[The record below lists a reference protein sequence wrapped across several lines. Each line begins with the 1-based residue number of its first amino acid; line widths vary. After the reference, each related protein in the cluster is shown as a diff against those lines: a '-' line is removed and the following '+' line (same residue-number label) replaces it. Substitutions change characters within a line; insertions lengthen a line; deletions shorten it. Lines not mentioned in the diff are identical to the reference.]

1 MRNPYLADEAIINK
15 VVRECGDVKTY
26 NISFC
31 DKEKQK
37 DLIFEAGQFF
47 MIGVPGFGEAPISIS
62 SSSRIKTS
70 FDLTIRL
77 AGSVTSALDKMKAG
91 EKVTIRGPYG
101 KGWPT
106 IKPDDNIILIA
117 GGIGLPAVKPL
128 LDDYCHGYLHCQSL
142 KLIYGTTFF
151 DKLVCVRYYALWQK
165 QCDLAVTLDHAD
177 PRWKK
182 NVGLITELIKQ
193 AKIYQNT
200 KVFVIGPPIMY
211 KFVIAELNKKG
222 IADDQVFVSL
232 ERRMNCGI
240 GVCQRC
246 ACGHLYTCKDGPVFR
261 YDKIKDIPNI
271 I

>member
-1 MRNPYLADEAIINK
+1 MYNPHLAQEAVINK
-15 VVRECGDVKTY
+15 ITKECGDVKTY
-26 NISFC
+26 NISLC
-31 DKEKQK
+31 NKVKQQE
-37 DLIFEAGQFF
+37 LIFAAGQFF
-47 MIGVPGFGEAPISIS
+47 MVGVPHFGEAPISIS
-62 SSSRIKTS
+62 SSNHIKTS

-77 AGSVTSALDKMKAG
+77 AGTVTKALDRMKVG
-91 EKVTIRGPYG
+91 DKITICGPFG
-101 KGWPT
+101 KGWPE
-106 IKPDDNIILIA
+106 IKMDDEIILVA

-151 DKLVCVRYYALWQK
+151 EKLVCVRYYALWQK
-165 QCDLAVTLDHAD
+165 QCDLSVTLDHAD

-182 NVGLITELIKQ
+182 NVGLITELIKK
-193 AKIYQNT
+193 AKISNKT
-200 KVFVIGPPIMY
+200 KAFVIGPPIMY
-211 KFVIAELNKKG
+211 KFVIAELQKRG
-222 IADDQVFVSL
+222 VADDKIFVSL

>member
-1 MRNPYLADEAIINK
+1 MLNPYLAEEAIINK
-15 VVRECGDVKTY
+15 ITVECGDVKTY
-26 NISFC
+26 NISLSN
-31 DKEKQK
+31 KKKQQE
-37 DLIFEAGQFF
+37 LLFEAGQFF
-47 MIGVPGFGEAPISIS
+47 MIGTPGFGEAPISIS
-62 SSSRIKTS
+62 SSNHLKSS

-77 AGSVTSALDKMKAG
+77 AGSVTKALNELKVSDK
-91 EKVTIRGPYG
+91 VSIRGPYG
-101 KGWPT
+101 HGWPNI
-106 IKPDDNIILIA
+106 IKDDDIILIA

-128 LDDYCHGYLHCQSL
+128 LDDYCHGYLPCKSL

-182 NVGLITELIKQ
+182 NVGLITELIKKT
-193 AKIYQNT
+193 KITSQT
-200 KVFVIGPPIMY
+200 KAFIIGPPIMY
-211 KFVIAELNKKG
+211 RFVIAELSKMGMK
-222 IADDQVFVSL
+222 DDMIFLSL

-261 YDKIKDIPNI
+261 YDQIKDIPHI